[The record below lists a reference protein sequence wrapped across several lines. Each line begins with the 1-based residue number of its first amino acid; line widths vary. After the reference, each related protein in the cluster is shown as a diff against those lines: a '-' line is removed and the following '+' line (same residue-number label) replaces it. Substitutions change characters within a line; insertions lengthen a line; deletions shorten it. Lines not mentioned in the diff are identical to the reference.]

1 MRCLLS
7 LECQHKIKITLI
19 YEVQDKTIHWL
30 TNSRKPNNSRKHQLI
45 NLQTR
50 QLTNSRKPNNHGKHQ
65 LINLQTRQLTN
76 SQPRQTINSSAHKII
91 IPQAYQLTNP
101 PTQNLKIIYFVL
113 QNRSDFHFVLAKILT
128 IK

>member
-7 LECQHKIKITLI
+7 LGCQRKIKITLI
-19 YEVQDKTIHWL
+19 YEVQDKTTHWL
-30 TNSRKPNNSRKHQLI
+30 TNARKPNNSRIQQLINLQTHQPANSRKPNNSRIQQLI
-45 NLQTR
+45 NLQT
-50 QLTNSRKPNNHGKHQ
+50 H
-65 LINLQTRQLTN
+65 QLTN
-76 SQPRQTINSSAHKII
+76 SQPRQSINSSAHKNT

-113 QNRSDFHFVLAKILT
+113 QNRSDFHFVLARILA